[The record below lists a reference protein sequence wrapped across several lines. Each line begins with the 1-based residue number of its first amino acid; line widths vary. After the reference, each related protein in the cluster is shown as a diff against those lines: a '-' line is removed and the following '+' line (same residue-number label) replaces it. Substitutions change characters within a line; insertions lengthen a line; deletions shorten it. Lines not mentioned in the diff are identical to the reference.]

1 MDLYERT
8 IKENEQSFYENIV
21 CCTIAS
27 YNSMYGINLQKDL
40 FSNHFF
46 GCFFFCIYKH
56 KRQL

>member
-56 KRQL
+56 K